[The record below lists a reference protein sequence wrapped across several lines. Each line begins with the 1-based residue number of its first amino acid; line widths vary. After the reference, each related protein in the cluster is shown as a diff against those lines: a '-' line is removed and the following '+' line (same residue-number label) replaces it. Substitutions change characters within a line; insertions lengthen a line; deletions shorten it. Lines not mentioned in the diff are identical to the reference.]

1 MGFLNRLTVDG
12 DQSNVKNYSAGT
24 GITISENGV
33 ISATGVGAID
43 ENLSTVST
51 NPVQNKT
58 VTNAINGKQE
68 KLVAGTG
75 ITIQGNVISSTGGV
89 NIDTALST
97 TSVNPVQNKVITNA
111 LNGLEQ
117 NVTNLTNEVNNLEG
131 SVTNISNQVTNITQ
145 EITDLGD
152 DKQDK
157 LIAGDNITIVGNVI
171 SATGGGGGGTVDT
184 AMSDTSTNPVQNKVI
199 KAYVDSQAGVTVDS
213 VMSPTSTNPV
223 QNRVITSNLDNI
235 RVSLS
240 AKQDRLIAGS
250 GITIDSNN
258 IISATGGGGGGLPSG
273 GTTGQALVKRSNT
286 SGDVEWKTIGGG
298 GVVIDDALST
308 SSENPV
314 QNKIITLALN
324 DITDNKQDKLTAG
337 SGIRID
343 SNNVISATGG
353 GGGGGSALFIDS
365 SNFISIDYDKVE
377 VA

>member
-89 NIDTALST
+89 NIDQALST
-97 TSVNPVQNKVITNA
+97 TSPNPVQNKVITNA
-111 LNGLEQ
+111 LN
-117 NVTNLTNEVNNLEG
+117 NLQGEVDAVEN
-131 SVTNISNQVTNITQ
+131 SITNITNQVTSITQ

-171 SATGGGGGGTVDT
+171 SATGGGGSVVVDSVLST
-184 AMSDTSTNPVQNKVI
+184 TSTNPVE
-199 KAYVDSQAGVTVDS
+199 
-213 VMSPTSTNPV
+213 
-223 QNRVITSNLDNI
+223 NRVITNTLNGMQASM
-235 RVSLS
+235 ST
-240 AKQDRLIAGS
+240 KQDRLTAGTN
-250 GITIDSNN
+250 ITIDANN
-258 IISATGGGGGGLPSG
+258 VISATGGSGSLPPG
-273 GTTGQALVKRSNT
+273 GTTGQALVKKT
-286 SGDVEWKTIGGG
+286 DITGDVEWKTIGGG
-298 GVVIDDALST
+298 GG
-308 SSENPV
+308 
-314 QNKIITLALN
+314 K
-324 DITDNKQDKLTAG
+324 DNAF
-337 SGIRID
+337 
-343 SNNVISATGG
+343 
-353 GGGGGSALFIDS
+353 FIDS
-365 SNFISIDYDKVE
+365 ANYISINYDKVE